1 MSNIALRTEQ
11 EAPTKQKYLS
21 NNNRV
26 LPTLI
31 NKEQLNTIITNKD
44 GSPDYLAINIY
55 YDTLRSWYNK
65 KIGYKKNGNVY
76 HISKLKTPGIFLNYT
91 RLAEIHGC
99 SKETVRQ
106 KIVKLERLGL
116 VHRSFQHK
124 ETSTTKSYNGLI
136 VYVWKDT
143 PYFYNPMGID
153 SKQVPELTAQTNH
166 EYIEK
171 RYGVSFGSQSPQNK
185 GISIRGGIQAW
196 LDTKKLNNQIS
207 KDIRSN
213 VHTHESNFLQNS
225 GSIKLE
231 ENTEPQIVELLKEP
245 VKPTKLKTRP
255 ANERKK
261 PTNAESKAKIYKP
274 FAFAKAKTL
283 AEMLPLIDHA
293 TCDEL
298 RSKSGRPFSNNFITQ
313 RVLEMSK
320 DPKRTA
326 TFNYRSGFIAYMT
339 EVLKYEL
346 HDAIKT
352 GNINFR
358 LKANIPVNN
367 NEHQE
372 QQETPKPLELPEG
385 VWGDMCK
392 KLVDVYDQYAY
403 KNWFSKLSPVINEE
417 TKTLELLAPNSFT
430 KQWIEDN
437 YKNTIEKLTVMM
449 GLRFEKLIL

>member
-1 MSNIALRTEQ
+1 M
-11 EAPTKQKYLS
+11 TKQQAQKLTFTESYQDQLCKLYSFKEEKARYRKSYIEWDKIERTNQTKLCRKKAKHLS
-21 NNNRV
+21 KDAKAILAPVTQKLEKGKRV
-26 LPTLI
+26 
-31 NKEQLNTIITNKD
+31 
-44 GSPDYLAINIY
+44 
-55 YDTLRSWYNK
+55 
-65 KIGYKKNGNVY
+65 
-76 HISKLKTPGIFLNYT
+76 FLNHKYIST
-91 RLAEIHGC
+91 ITECERRQNQNIIKQLESVLDITYHNSITVDGKKHRHSYEFAYYKQEKIAQKDNSTGKFISRDESINVSNQASFNC
-99 SKETVRQ
+99 SIIENKN
-106 KIVKLERLGL
+106 I
-116 VHRSFQHK
+116 
-124 ETSTTKSYNGLI
+124 
-136 VYVWKDT
+136 
-143 PYFYNPMGID
+143 
-153 SKQVPELTAQTNH
+153 
-166 EYIEK
+166 EYID
-171 RYGVSFGSQSPQNK
+171 
-185 GISIRGGIQAW
+185 
-196 LDTKKLNNQIS
+196 L
-207 KDIRSN
+207 
-213 VHTHESNFLQNS
+213 ESNFSQNS
-225 GSIKLE
+225 EEVKTPLIK
-231 ENTEPQIVELLKEP
+231 T
-245 VKPTKLKTRP
+245 VKFKKRVPNK
-255 ANERKK
+255 RKK